1 MAGEARSDGLRRGA
15 QTQSRRALGG
25 GTAGFAAGPDLLRE
39 TCDPCGCQ
47 WRR

>member
-1 MAGEARSDGLRRGA
+1 MAGEAGGGGLRRGA

-25 GTAGFAAGPDLLRE
+25 GTAGLAAGSDPLR
-39 TCDPCGCQ
+39 DARGPCGCQ